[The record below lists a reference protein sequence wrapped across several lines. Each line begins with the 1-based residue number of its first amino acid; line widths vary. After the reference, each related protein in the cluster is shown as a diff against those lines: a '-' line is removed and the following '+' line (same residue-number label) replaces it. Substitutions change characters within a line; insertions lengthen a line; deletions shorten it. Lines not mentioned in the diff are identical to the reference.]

1 MIHEV
6 TAQGA
11 TNDEA
16 LQNAREA
23 LHAPADADV
32 HLELITPAS
41 KGVLGLF
48 GKKKAEA
55 RAYYETPDAPAKQP
69 QEKKQPKPQPEK
81 AQQKQPEKAQQPAAE
96 KDKPQQQKKQQ
107 PQKAAQQKKQPAQ
120 QQAPAKEAA
129 APKAEEDTPKVEID
143 VNEKPG
149 VKAGAA
155 YLLEIVRL
163 MGVQTASVK
172 AYVHADNEVLLEL
185 DCGEDYGIV
194 IGRRGETLDS
204 IQYLTRLV
212 ANKQKTEGEYSRI
225 SINVGNYREKR
236 QNTLASLAKK
246 NADKVLKYGRSYTF
260 EPMNPYERRI
270 IHTTIQEIDGVTSHS
285 IGNDDERRVVI
296 SLAEGVK
303 PTNPG
308 GGRAGN
314 RNRGNGRGGN
324 RGRGNNRGSSQ
335 TVTAPTRA
343 PKTDAGAEGVSLYGK
358 IN

>member
-11 TNDEA
+11 TIEEA
-16 LQNAREA
+16 LQNARDA

-32 HLELITPAS
+32 HVELIAQPS
-41 KGVLGLF
+41 KGLLGLF

-55 RAYYETPDAPAKQP
+55 RAYYETPDAPVKKP
-69 QEKKQPKPQPEK
+69 QEKKQPKPQQKEAEK
-81 AQQKQPEKAQQPAAE
+81 AAKPA
-96 KDKPQQQKKQQ
+96 DKPQ
-107 PQKAAQQKKQPAQ
+107 PKKQPQ
-120 QQAPAKEAA
+120 QKNAKKPQPQNAPAKEKA
-129 APKAEEDTPKVEID
+129 APAPAEETPKTEID
-143 VNEKPG
+143 LESKPG

-155 YLLEIVRL
+155 YLLEMVRL

-172 AYVHADNEVLLEL
+172 AFVHADNEVLLEL

-212 ANKQKTEGEYSRI
+212 ANKQKSEGEYSRI

-236 QNTLASLAKK
+236 KSTLASLAKK
-246 NADKVLKYGRSYTF
+246 NAEKVLKYGRNFTF

-270 IHTTIQEIDGVTSHS
+270 IHTTIQEIEGVTSHS
-285 IGNDDERRVVI
+285 VGNDDERRVVI
-296 SLAEGVK
+296 TLAEGVK
-303 PTNPG
+303 PTHPG
-308 GGRAGN
+308 GARGGNNRARGGRNGG
-314 RNRGNGRGGN
+314 RGGRGNGRP
-324 RGRGNNRGSSQ
+324 SQ

-343 PKTDAGAEGVSLYGK
+343 PKTDAGAAGVSLYGK

>member
-11 TNDEA
+11 TIEEA
-16 LQNAREA
+16 LQNARDA

-32 HLELITPAS
+32 HVELIAQPS
-41 KGVLGLF
+41 KGLLGLF

-55 RAYYETPDAPAKQP
+55 RAYYETPDAPVKKP
-69 QEKKQPKPQPEK
+69 QEKKQPQPQQKPAEKAAKPADKPQPK
-81 AQQKQPEKAQQPAAE
+81 KQPQQKAA
-96 KDKPQQQKKQQ
+96 KKQQ
-107 PQKAAQQKKQPAQ
+107 PQPQD
-120 QQAPAKEAA
+120 APAKEKAA
-129 APKAEEDTPKVEID
+129 AAEETPKTEID
-143 VNEKPG
+143 LETKPG

-155 YLLEIVRL
+155 YLLEMVRL
-163 MGVQTASVK
+163 MGVQNASVK
-172 AYVHADNEVLLEL
+172 AFVHADNEVLLEL

-212 ANKQKTEGEYSRI
+212 ANKQKSEGEYSRI

-236 QNTLASLAKK
+236 KSTLASLAKK
-246 NADKVLKYGRSYTF
+246 NAEKVLKYGRNFTF

-270 IHTTIQEIDGVTSHS
+270 IHTTIQEIEGVTSHS
-285 IGNDDERRVVI
+285 VGNDDERRVVI
-296 SLAEGVK
+296 TLAEGVK
-303 PTNPG
+303 PTHPG
-308 GGRAGN
+308 GARGGNNRARGGRNGG
-314 RNRGNGRGGN
+314 RGGRGNGRP
-324 RGRGNNRGSSQ
+324 SQ

-343 PKTDAGAEGVSLYGK
+343 PKTDAGAAGVSLYGK